1 MWGARVTPRLHD
13 GENFITETA
22 ITVSSSL
29 LHDYDRCMEIDHI
42 TRHTI
47 ERLLAAIESRD
58 LRAIRTVLH
67 ADVTWQ
73 NVPHPP
79 VRGREAVVGLLG
91 NILCW
96 SDKVQWDVVSASVS
110 GDTGWYERL
119 DRFWLDGEEYAVPC
133 NGVLTVDR
141 DTQSIIAMKDYVDLG
156 EWRSRVTPKLASL
169 AARSPAAVVARHLKA
184 VRTLDPVAMA
194 ADYALSATLERPGAR
209 YSDWYAIADYFAS
222 VPERLAGRQ
231 LIFSEVEVAGLDAA
245 QVAWEMTGATAS
257 VVSGR
262 DLFRVSEGRIFHQV
276 TMLDEGDF

>member
-1 MWGARVTPRLHD
+1 
-13 GENFITETA
+13 
-22 ITVSSSL
+22 
-29 LHDYDRCMEIDHI
+29 MEIDCI

-47 ERLLAAIESRD
+47 ERLLAAIELRD

-67 ADVTWQ
+67 TDVTWQ

-79 VRGREAVVGLLG
+79 ATGREAVVALLG

-110 GDTGWYERL
+110 GATGWYERL

-133 NGVLTVDR
+133 NGVLTVDCH
-141 DTQSIIAMKDYVDLG
+141 TQSIIAMKDYVDLG

-169 AARSPAAVVARHLKA
+169 AARPAAAVVARHLKA
-184 VRTLDPVAMA
+184 VRALDPVAMA
-194 ADYALSATLERPGAR
+194 ADYALGATLERPGAR
-209 YSDWYAIADYFAS
+209 YGDWYAIADYFAS

-231 LIFSEVEVAGLDAA
+231 LILGEVEVAGPDAA
-245 QVAWEMTGATAS
+245 QVVWEVTGATDS

-262 DLFRVSEGRIFHQV
+262 DLFRVNEGRIFHQV
-276 TMLDEGDF
+276 TTLDEGDF

>member
-1 MWGARVTPRLHD
+1 
-13 GENFITETA
+13 
-22 ITVSSSL
+22 
-29 LHDYDRCMEIDHI
+29 MEIDPI
-42 TRHTI
+42 TRQTI

-58 LRAIRTVLH
+58 LRAIRTLLH

-79 VRGREAVVGLLG
+79 AEGREAVVGLLA

-110 GDTGWYERL
+110 GLTGWYERL

-141 DTQSIIAMKDYVDLG
+141 DTQSVIAMRDYVDLG

-169 AARSPAAVVARHLKA
+169 AARPAAEVVARHLKA

-209 YSDWYAIADYFAS
+209 YPDWYAIADYFAS

-231 LIFSEVEVAGLDAA
+231 LIFGEVEATGPDAA
-245 QVAWEMTGATAS
+245 QVVWEMTGDIGSA
-257 VVSGR
+257 VSGR
-262 DLFRVSEGRIFHQV
+262 DLFRVNEGRIFHQV
-276 TMLDEGDF
+276 TTLDEGDF